1 VASLGTNRINST
13 YPYMRSPGQIRLIP
27 AVKAPA
33 FPSFIYN
40 FGSSPPAKTR
50 KRRMAQ
56 REITLLLDA
65 VRGGERQALGQLY
78 SLVYGELHG
87 LAEARLRRE
96 RGGHTLQPT
105 ALVNEV
111 YLRLDPAKGSWQNR
125 GHFFGAASR
134 AMRRILV
141 DHARR
146 RLADKRGAGLERV
159 TLADLDVAA
168 PEADFDL
175 IALDEVLEVLERDEP
190 RLANVVMMRVFA
202 GMSIEETAQAMELSP
217 ASVKRDWVFA
227 RAWLA
232 ERVNASG

>member
-1 VASLGTNRINST
+1 
-13 YPYMRSPGQIRLIP
+13 
-27 AVKAPA
+27 
-33 FPSFIYN
+33 
-40 FGSSPPAKTR
+40 
-50 KRRMAQ
+50 MAQ

-111 YLRLDPAKGSWQNR
+111 YLRLDPAQGSWQNR
-125 GHFFGAASR
+125 SHFFGAASR

-168 PEADFDL
+168 PAADFDL

-232 ERVNASG
+232 ERVTSSG